1 VTTSELITPARLS
14 RQALIYVRQS
24 TPQQVLTNTES
35 QRLQYAL
42 RQRAIECGWRNWSP
56 TRTRRASRTR

>member
-1 VTTSELITPARLS
+1 MSTSELITPAHLA

-42 RQRAIECGWRNWSP
+42 RQRAGE
-56 TRTRRASRTR
+56 